1 MDAQSQKIV
10 VDSLDFIAQ
19 NAHMLTGAVLV
30 FLFMI
35 FRKMSWLWYVIPVYV
50 LFFAWKEWYWDEHFE
65 IPEVRGS
72 NLKDFIFYQV
82 GWIGTLILLYF
93 TRKKNGAVV

>member
-10 VDSLDFIAQ
+10 VDTLDTIAQ

-30 FLFMI
+30 FLFLI
-35 FRKMSWLWYVIPVYV
+35 FRKMSWLWYIIPAYI
-50 LFFAWKEWYWDEHFE
+50 LLIAWKEFYYDQFYE
-65 IPEVRGS
+65 IAEVRGS
-72 NLKDFIFYQV
+72 NLKDFIFYQI
-82 GWIGTLILLYF
+82 GWVGTLILLFF